1 MRISTSQIYQGSL
14 NSILDNQSSLVKT
27 QLQLSTGRRI
37 LTPAD
42 DPAGSAT
49 VLDLNQAIEATRQ
62 YQKNADAARGRLEL
76 EEGTLGSAGNLLQ
89 RARELTLQ
97 ANNDIQTPETRR
109 YIALELRGIRA
120 QLVALANTRDASG
133 EYLFA
138 GSKGSTQP
146 FQVAASG
153 QVAYAGDQNS
163 RSLQIG
169 PSQQI
174 ADGDPGS
181 DVFVGIRNGN
191 GTFTTLDNPANTG
204 SGIID
209 PGTVSGT
216 YVADTYTI
224 SFTQLL
230 PTDPIT
236 YSVTGAVS
244 GVVVAA
250 GTPYS
255 SGAQINF
262 NGVSVNVTGSPA
274 NTDSFSV
281 TPSARQDL
289 FATAL
294 NLITALETS
303 TLTTAGQAQ
312 FHNAVNR
319 GIVDLDQGLQNILE
333 IRARA
338 GSRLNTLDHQKD
350 TNDLFLLQAQQS
362 LSEVQDL
369 DYAEAAS
376 RLNRQVLSLEAAQ
389 QTFVK
394 VQGLSLFNFLR

>member
-1 MRISTSQIYQGSL
+1 MRISTSQIYQNSL
-14 NSILDNQSSLVKT
+14 NALLDNQSGVGKT

-42 DPAGSAT
+42 DPAGSAAA
-49 VLDLNQAIEATRQ
+49 LDLNQAIEATRQ
-62 YQKNADAARGRLEL
+62 YQKNADAVRGRLEL
-76 EEGTLGSAGNLLQ
+76 EEGTLGSAGDLLQ
-89 RARELTLQ
+89 RVRELTLQ

-120 QLVALANTRDASG
+120 QLIALANTRDASG

-138 GSKGSTQP
+138 GSKGSAQP

-153 QVAYAGDQNS
+153 QVAYAGDQNG
-163 RSLQIG
+163 RSQQIG

-191 GTFTTLDNPANTG
+191 GTFTTLDNPANSG

-209 PGTVSGT
+209 PGTVSGS

-224 SFTQLL
+224 SFTQVL

-262 NGVSVNVTGSPA
+262 NGVSVNLTGSPA

-281 TPSARQDL
+281 TPSVKQDL
-289 FATAL
+289 FASVQ
-294 NLITALETS
+294 NLITALES
-303 TLTTAGQAQ
+303 SAPTTVGQAQ

-319 GIVDLDQGLQNILE
+319 GLVDLDQGLQNILE

-338 GSRLNTLDHQKD
+338 GSRLNTLDRQKD
-350 TNDLFLLQAQQS
+350 ANDVFLLQAQQS
-362 LSEVQDL
+362 LSGVQDL

-376 RLNRQVLSLEAAQ
+376 RLNRQLLSLEAAQ

>member
-1 MRISTSQIYQGSL
+1 MRISSAQLYQNSL
-14 NSILDNQSSLVKT
+14 TAMLDNQSTLSRT

-49 VLDLNQAIEATRQ
+49 VLDLNQAIESTHQ
-62 YQKNADAARGRLEL
+62 YQRNADSARGRLEL
-76 EEGTLGSAGNLLQ
+76 EESTLGSVGDILQ
-89 RARELTLQ
+89 RVRELTLQ
-97 ANNDIQTPETRR
+97 ANNDTQSSDTRR
-109 YIALELRGIRA
+109 YIAFELRERRK
-120 QLVALANTRDASG
+120 QLIDLANLRDASG

-138 GSKGSTQP
+138 GSRGSVQP

-153 QVAYAGDQNS
+153 QVAYAGDQSS
-163 RSLQIG
+163 RNLQIG

-174 ADGDPGS
+174 ADGDAGS

-191 GTFTTLDNPANTG
+191 GTFTTLDNPANSG
-204 SGIID
+204 SGVID
-209 PGTVSGT
+209 PGAVSGT

-224 SFTQLL
+224 SFTQVL

-262 NGVSVNVTGSPA
+262 NGVSVSVAGTPA
-274 NTDSFSV
+274 DTDSFTV
-281 TPSARQDL
+281 APSANQDL
-289 FATAL
+289 FTTVQ
-294 NLITALETS
+294 NLVTALES
-303 TLTTAGQAQ
+303 SATTNAGQAQ

-319 GIVDLDQGLQNILE
+319 GIVDLDQGMDNIIE

-338 GSRLNTLDHQKD
+338 GARLNTLDSQKG
-350 TNDLFLLQAQQS
+350 TNETFLLQAQQS

-376 RLNRQVLSLEAAQ
+376 RLNRQLLSLEAAQ
-389 QTFVK
+389 QTFTR